1 MSKPLIAIVG
11 RPNVGKSTLFNKLTG
26 QRLSIVEDTPGVTRD
41 RIYSA
46 CEWRNHEIMLV
57 DTGGIEPYSDD
68 IIISQM
74 RRQAQMAI
82 ESAEVIILVVDM
94 KSGITATDQEVAAML
109 QKSGK
114 PIVLCV
120 NKCDGVGEPPS
131 EFYEFYNLG
140 LGEPIAVSSLH
151 GHGTGDLLDACIEK
165 IDWENRT
172 EYPEEYTKVAVI
184 GKPNVGKSSLINK
197 IFNQKQ
203 LARVSATPGKTAT
216 INFFRCGDV
225 ARFADLPGYGYAKV
239 SDSER
244 RRWSGLIEGYFH
256 QDRDIRLVL
265 SLLDIRHAP
274 SADDLIDSE
283 LPFAVVLTKTDKLTN
298 NQLRTRLEEIRTEIP
313 CGDQVTLFPV
323 SSMNGKGIEE
333 LRQTIESVVESE

>member
-1 MSKPLIAIVG
+1 MAI
-11 RPNVGKSTLFNKLTG
+11 NFNKAEFV
-26 QRLSIVEDTPGVTRD
+26 LSAVRAETFIRD
-41 RIYSA
+41 
-46 CEWRNHEIMLV
+46 
-57 DTGGIEPYSDD
+57 
-68 IIISQM
+68 
-74 RRQAQMAI
+74 
-82 ESAEVIILVVDM
+82 
-94 KSGITATDQEVAAML
+94 
-109 QKSGK
+109 GK
-114 PIVLCV
+114 PQVTFA
-120 NKCDGVGEPPS
+120 GRS
-131 EFYEFYNLG
+131 
-140 LGEPIAVSSLH
+140 
-151 GHGTGDLLDACIEK
+151 
-165 IDWENRT
+165 
-172 EYPEEYTKVAVI
+172 
-184 GKPNVGKSSLINK
+184 NVGKSSLINK

-274 SADDLIDSE
+274 SADDLTMLDFLIDSE

-333 LRQTIESVVESE
+333 LRKTIESVAESE